1 MTKPPFDFSEM
12 MKTFNPEALTK
23 MFDPAAMM
31 KSLQDAGKD
40 MPDMTAFMES
50 NQRNFEAMT
59 EANKAAAA
67 TYKDMLEKQ
76 MQLFQSVTE
85 PAQQKLKEAA
95 DPATIKAGTDAMNE
109 AVEQALALMQS
120 MADAARAA
128 NEKAFEAVKDQAAN
142 VTRSM
147 KP

>member
-1 MTKPPFDFSEM
+1 MTKAPFDFSEM
-12 MKTFNPEALTK
+12 MKAFNPEAMSK
-23 MFDPAAMM
+23 MFDPATMM
-31 KSLQDAGKD
+31 KTLQDAGKD
-40 MPDMTAFMES
+40 MPDMSAFIQS
-50 NQRNFEAMT
+50 NQRNFDAMT

-95 DPATIKAGTDAMNE
+95 DPATIQAGTAAMND
-109 AVEQALALMQS
+109 AVAQALALMQT
-120 MADAARAA
+120 MADAARTA
-128 NEKAFEAVKDQAAN
+128 NEQAFEAVKEQAAN
-142 VTRSM
+142 ATRSM